1 MGSGNRNRG
10 KGGRTMRRMFSRM
23 PQDKGIGKSAAI
35 RTGQSDGSNMMCGD
49 GSPPALV
56 GVFNTTGE
64 RGYGQ

>member
-1 MGSGNRNRG
+1 
-10 KGGRTMRRMFSRM
+10 MRRMFSRM